1 MWNESASVPS
11 PLNPKLDLGLACPCP
26 PFSPSYTVLPSETG
40 MGCQQRVK
48 GKHSALLADAEQ
60 EGSVED
66 EELGALPHPSASLN
80 SEYRGSRTRDPIL
93 LPLPGPLFM
102 EGLADAA
109 LEDGEC
115 LLALTVSPQCPSSL
129 AGVDRQIPY
138 SACSEALPE
147 LCSRR
152 EGCRETVVAPVPP
165 PRPPPYPP
173 AGWPG
178 PPSSTL

>member
-1 MWNESASVPS
+1 
-11 PLNPKLDLGLACPCP
+11 
-26 PFSPSYTVLPSETG
+26 
-40 MGCQQRVK
+40 MGCQQRAK

-93 LPLPGPLFM
+93 PPLPGPLFM

-115 LLALTVSPQCPSSL
+115 PLTLTVSPQCPSGL
-129 AGVDRQIPY
+129 AGVDRQIP
-138 SACSEALPE
+138 
-147 LCSRR
+147 
-152 EGCRETVVAPVPP
+152 
-165 PRPPPYPP
+165 
-173 AGWPG
+173 
-178 PPSSTL
+178 